1 MAYKVRIVE
10 NENNKYNI
18 YAKVNGEEIPMGQ
31 TISEEANIFKTAEW
45 DTREDAIK
53 YIESTNGELELVENF
68 YLKLEDLDKRICD
81 IEKEASNTQTY
92 REFIEEGLDEF
103 EIGPCNFEDEKSVN
117 FYLSYI
123 DELWG
128 K

>member
-1 MAYKVRIVE
+1 MTYEARIFK
-10 NENNKYNI
+10 NDNNKYNI
-18 YAKVNGEEIPMGQ
+18 YANVDGEELVLGI
-31 TISEEANIFKTAEW
+31 TISEQSNIFYTKW

-53 YIESTNGELELVENF
+53 YIENNSEKLTLVET
-68 YLKLEDLDKRICD
+68 LKLEDLDKRICD
-81 IEKEASNTQTY
+81 VEKGACNTQTY

-103 EIGPCNFEDEKSVN
+103 EIGPCDFKNEKEVN
-117 FYLSYI
+117 FYLDYI